1 MKKKDIIVLTFLAIA
16 QTVNAVVVQKVYL
29 KNGSVLNGYVQQQD
43 GKGNLIIKTDNATIC
58 LTNKNVSV
66 PADSYVNLSDL
77 SQEWK
82 DWAEKNDAY
91 TGAGDSRQ
99 LMLSDIRTGV
109 NNYLDTVA
117 VDVEQL
123 DFEERLKEDEKRF
136 TQVRVL
142 EKGAVI
148 KFLELTPNTYN
159 VRWSDIESIQADKRP
174 RYALSGVDRKYYLN
188 GNREVSGQYAGET
201 ATTMSLYQ
209 KNGMVETVNFAD
221 VMRYTYYAVN
231 PNQDIFAQSELLDV
245 VKTRYNEIRGV
256 IIEQNY
262 SGTKDSEN
270 YISIWEKGKSPQIVK
285 IPEITVIYKEVN
297 KDYDPKYDIILKE
310 GEVVVNR
317 KAVEY
322 VQVKESDDMLILDSL
337 SHKVKVAQDN
347 GGTTKLTVEYRNSG
361 APNVEM
367 FQLVKVTKTIA
378 KKKPV
383 YSFSYKDLVNSVY
396 RASGVET
403 SVNHTT
409 RATYF
414 VTGKGVFALYDAK
427 NKRVI
432 PIIISDKQ

>member
-1 MKKKDIIVLTFLAIA
+1 MKISKLLIIMLLATAKIA
-16 QTVNAVVVQKVYL
+16 NAVVVQKVYL

-58 LTNKNVSV
+58 LTNKNVST
-66 PADSYVNLSDL
+66 PTDNYVGISSLSK
-77 SQEWK
+77 EWK

-91 TGAGDSRQ
+91 IGIGDSRQ
-99 LMLSDIRTGV
+99 LLLSDIRTGV
-109 NNYLDTVA
+109 NNYLDSVA
-117 VDVEQL
+117 VDVESL
-123 DFEERLKEDEKRF
+123 DFEARLKEDEKLF

-142 EKGAVI
+142 EKGSMI
-148 KFLELTPNTYN
+148 KFLELTPNTYK
-159 VRWSDIESIQADKRP
+159 VKWSDIESIQADKRP
-174 RYALSGVDRKYYLN
+174 KNALSGVDRKYYLK

-209 KNGMVETVNFAD
+209 SNGMVETVNFSD
-221 VMRYTYYAVN
+221 VMRYTFYAVN

-262 SGTKDSEN
+262 SSTKDAEN

-285 IPEITVIYKEVN
+285 IPEIKAICKEEN
-297 KDYDPKYDIILKE
+297 KDYAPKFDIILKE

-317 KAVEY
+317 KPVEY
-322 VQVKESDDMLILDSL
+322 LQIKESNDVLVLDSL
-337 SHKVKVAQDN
+337 SHKVKIEPESN
-347 GGTTKLTVEYRNSG
+347 GTTKLTVEYRNSST
-361 APNVEM
+361 PNVEM
-367 FQLVKVTKTIA
+367 FQLVKVTKTIV

-383 YSFSYKDLVNSVY
+383 YSFSYKDLVNSAY

-409 RATYF
+409 RATYS
-414 VTGKGVFALYDAK
+414 VVGKGVFALYDAK
-427 NKRVI
+427 NKRAI
-432 PIIISDKQ
+432 PIIISDK